1 MIEFMTNKKIVS
13 NKIEIFYTWFKQSKL
28 YYLTIFLVIFLGI
41 LFIPTGRF
49 IADVFYGGPFIAGPY
64 IALILMFVVFTLY
77 TNVYL
82 YLFSIALF
90 IFSSLVSFVG
100 IAMGSINGS
109 EVLIFFLPI
118 VVFLIINICIA
129 AFTYKYKK
137 RIYKYKKL

>member
-1 MIEFMTNKKIVS
+1 MKFMNNKKIVS
-13 NKIEIFYTWFKQSKL
+13 NKMEQKMETFYKWFKQSKL

-49 IADVFYGGPFIAGPY
+49 IADMFDGGPFIAGPY
-64 IALILMFVVFTLY
+64 ITLILMFIVFTLY
-77 TNVYL
+77 TNIYL

-100 IAMGSINGS
+100 IAMGSIKGS

-118 VVFLIINICIA
+118 AIFLIINVYIA
-129 AFTYKYKK
+129 TFTYKYKK
-137 RIYKYKKL
+137 RMYK